1 MKKMNLKRSMVLLLT
16 CLLTLTMLA
25 GCKSKQEEA
34 ASAGASTEST
44 PAAATEDKS
53 TPAATSEDTV
63 QGTAEDATQTSSGES
78 DLLKKIKEKGYI
90 LIGSSN
96 DAPFCYQDVETGEL
110 KGIDVEILREICKRL
125 GIPDIQM
132 KVIDFSNLLIE
143 LNNNNIDMVVDAM
156 YVKDERLQVAAF
168 TDKWY
173 QEGEAVVIP
182 ADSTIAS
189 KDDLKDKTIGA
200 QPGTTFYETAQK
212 WLDEGKIGKLQAY
225 DNQATLMTAVNM
237 GKVDAVVTDGI
248 VAGYT
253 LSSDSSLKIKLLS
266 PYEAEASGQIGAA
279 VRFEDKDFLNEVNA
293 ALNEMKED
301 GSLMTILKNYGLTE
315 DYFVSVDDGKTKN
328 VK

>member
-1 MKKMNLKRSMVLLLT
+1 MKKLNLRKGFTLLLT
-16 CLLTLTMLA
+16 LLLIFTVLT
-25 GCKSKQEEA
+25 GCSKKDNNTQTA
-34 ASAGASTEST
+34 AEDKTASGEDTAST
-44 PAAATEDKS
+44 
-53 TPAATSEDTV
+53 
-63 QGTAEDATQTSSGES
+63 GES
-78 DLLKKIKEKGYI
+78 DMLKKIKEKGYI

-96 DAPFCYQDVETGEL
+96 DAPFSYTDVETGKLE
-110 KGIDVEILREICKRL
+110 GIDIEILREICKRL

-132 KVIDFSNLLIE
+132 KVVDFANLLVE

-156 YVKDERLQVAAF
+156 YVKDERLKVAAF

-182 ADSTIAS
+182 VDSAIAG
-189 KDDLKDKTIGA
+189 KDDLKDKKVGA

-212 WLDEGKIGKLQAY
+212 WLDEGRIAGLEAY

-253 LSSDSSLKIKLLS
+253 LSADSSLKLKLLA

-279 VRFEDKDFLNEVNA
+279 LRFEDKAFLDEVNKC
-293 ALNEMKED
+293 LNEMKED
-301 GSLMTILKNYGLTE
+301 GTLLTILKDYRLTE
-315 DYFVSVDDGKTKN
+315 DYYVDVQNGKTENTK
-328 VK
+328 

>member
-1 MKKMNLKRSMVLLLT
+1 MKKMNLRKGFTLLLT
-16 CLLTLTMLA
+16 LLLLFTVLT
-25 GCKSKQEEA
+25 GC
-34 ASAGASTEST
+34 STKG
-44 PAAATEDKS
+44 DN
-53 TPAATSEDTV
+53 
-63 QGTAEDATQTSSGES
+63 TQTSADDAAASGEDTASTGES
-78 DLLKKIKEKGYI
+78 DRLKKIKEKGYI

-96 DAPFCYQDVETGEL
+96 DAPFSYTDVETGKLE
-110 KGIDVEILREICKRL
+110 GIDIEILREICKRL

-132 KVIDFSNLLIE
+132 KVIDFANLLVE

-156 YVKDERLQVAAF
+156 YVKEERLKVAAF

-182 ADSTIAS
+182 VDSAIAS
-189 KDDLKDKTIGA
+189 KDDLKDKKVGA

-212 WLDEGKIGKLQAY
+212 WLEEGRIAGLEAY

-253 LSSDSSLKIKLLS
+253 LSADSSLKLKLLS

-279 VRFEDKDFLNEVNA
+279 LRFEDNAFLDEVNKC
-293 ALNEMKED
+293 LNEMKED
-301 GSLMTILKNYGLTE
+301 GTLLTILKDYGLTE
-315 DYFVSVDDGKTKN
+315 DYYVDVQNGKTVNTK
-328 VK
+328 

>member
-1 MKKMNLKRSMVLLLT
+1 MKKIEMKRWIAICLAIITVLALMT
-16 CLLTLTMLA
+16 GCGTTSGSESGTSAAIA
-25 GCKSKQEEA
+25 GTP
-34 ASAGASTEST
+34 SAG
-44 PAAATEDKS
+44 
-53 TPAATSEDTV
+53 
-63 QGTAEDATQTSSGES
+63 GSSGAES
-78 DLLKKIKEKGYI
+78 EMLKKIKEKGFI

-96 DAPFCYQDVETGEL
+96 DAPFSYQDVKTNEL
-110 KGIDVEILREICKRL
+110 SGIDIEILREVCKRL

-132 KVIDFSNLLIE
+132 KVIDFSNLLVE
-143 LNNNNIDMVVDAM
+143 LNNNSIDMVVDAM
-156 YVKDERLQVAAF
+156 YVKDERLQIAAF

-182 ADSTIAS
+182 ADSAISS
-189 KDDLKDKTIGA
+189 KEDLKGKAVGA

-212 WLDEGKIGKLQAY
+212 WLDEGKIGKLEAY

-253 LSSDSSLKIKLLS
+253 LSSDSSLKLKLLS

-279 VRFEDKDFLNEVNA
+279 VRFADKDFLAEVNKS
-293 ALNEMKED
+293 LNDMKGD
-301 GSLMTILKNYGLTE
+301 GTLMDILKKYGLTE
-315 DYFVSVDDGKTKN
+315 DYFVGAEEGKTNN

>member
-1 MKKMNLKRSMVLLLT
+1 MMKKLNLRKGFTLLLT
-16 CLLTLTMLA
+16 LLLTFTVLT
-25 GCKSKQEEA
+25 GCSKKDNNTQTAAEDTA
-34 ASAGASTEST
+34 ASGEDTAST
-44 PAAATEDKS
+44 
-53 TPAATSEDTV
+53 
-63 QGTAEDATQTSSGES
+63 GES
-78 DLLKKIKEKGYI
+78 DMLKKIKEKGFI

-96 DAPFCYQDVETGEL
+96 DAPFSYTDVETGKLE
-110 KGIDVEILREICKRL
+110 GIDIEILREICKRL

-132 KVIDFSNLLIE
+132 KVVDFANLLVE

-156 YVKDERLQVAAF
+156 YVKDERLKVAAF

-182 ADSTIAS
+182 VDSAIAG
-189 KDDLKDKTIGA
+189 KDDLKDKKVGA

-212 WLDEGKIGKLQAY
+212 WLDEGRIAGLEAY

-253 LSSDSSLKIKLLS
+253 LSADSSLKLKLLA

-279 VRFEDKDFLNEVNA
+279 LRFEDKAFLDEVNKC
-293 ALNEMKED
+293 LNEMKED
-301 GSLMTILKNYGLTE
+301 GTLLTILKDYGLTE
-315 DYFVSVDDGKTKN
+315 DYYVDVQNGKTENTK
-328 VK
+328 